1 MINGWNIFP
10 YMAIASLIF
19 AIVGAIFALR
29 TKSRSTLALCSTA
42 MAILVYGAFIATLW
56 ISLER
61 PPLRTMGETR
71 LWYSFFMLVAGFI
84 TYLRWNYRWIL
95 SFSTLMATVFV
106 VINILKP
113 EIHDQS
119 LMPALQSV
127 WFVPHVAVYM
137 FSYALLGCATL
148 LAIAALI
155 RRNEELDMP
164 IARLLYGGIT
174 FFTIGMLTGS
184 LWAKEAWGAYWSW
197 DAKEAWAA
205 ATWALYLVAIH
216 LQLYPTTRLRRM
228 VYYIVVIVSFLSL
241 QMCWWGVN
249 YLPSASQSVHTY
261 NQQ

>member
-174 FFTIGMLTGS
+174 FFTIGIILFCIKGFDDFVLQPTIYSERVKAHPLEVFLVILIAGNVAGITGMLLAIPSYTV
-184 LWAKEAWGAYWSW
+184 LRVLAKEFFS
-197 DAKEAWAA
+197 EF
-205 ATWALYLVAIH
+205 ALVQKLTQNI
-216 LQLYPTTRLRRM
+216 
-228 VYYIVVIVSFLSL
+228 
-241 QMCWWGVN
+241 
-249 YLPSASQSVHTY
+249 
-261 NQQ
+261 